1 MKVYFDTLGCAKNF
15 GDSEMAMGMLERHG
29 HEVVTEPAEADAIV
43 VNTCGFID
51 DAKKESISEIFDMAR
66 FREAGKKLIV
76 SGCMVQRYAAELFE
90 EIPEADGFLGV
101 NDYEKLPGLLD
112 ELEETGERFRSV
124 GEYDRKAFEA
134 EAENRKLPENPYTA
148 YLRIAEGC
156 DNRCAYCIIPHIRG
170 NYRSRSKASILR
182 EANRLA
188 QAGTKELI
196 LIAQDTSYYG
206 KDIEGRP
213 MLAGLLKEL
222 CRIDG
227 IEWIRIMY
235 AYEDNITDE
244 LIRVMAE
251 EPKICHYIDIP
262 LQHASDRVLRDMN
275 RHSSR
280 ASIDETIRKLRTAM
294 PDITIRT
301 TLIVGF
307 PGETEE
313 DFAELQQFVAQQ
325 RFERLGAFTYSR
337 EEGTPAA
344 ERTDQIPEA
353 VKEERLDALMV
364 EQMQISLEHNQAL
377 IGKKLEV
384 MVDRLDE
391 DGESYVG
398 RTRMDAPEIDNSV
411 IFSAVRDHEPGDIVT
426 VEILDAFDYDLEG
439 REV

>member
-1 MKVYFDTLGCAKNF
+1 
-15 GDSEMAMGMLERHG
+15 
-29 HEVVTEPAEADAIV
+29 
-43 VNTCGFID
+43 
-51 DAKKESISEIFDMAR
+51 
-66 FREAGKKLIV
+66 
-76 SGCMVQRYAAELFE
+76 
-90 EIPEADGFLGV
+90 
-101 NDYEKLPGLLD
+101 
-112 ELEETGERFRSV
+112 
-124 GEYDRKAFEA
+124 
-134 EAENRKLPENPYTA
+134 
-148 YLRIAEGC
+148 
-156 DNRCAYCIIPHIRG
+156 
-170 NYRSRSKASILR
+170 
-182 EANRLA
+182 
-188 QAGTKELI
+188 
-196 LIAQDTSYYG
+196 
-206 KDIEGRP
+206 

-244 LIRVMAE
+244 LIRTMAE

>member
-1 MKVYFDTLGCAKNF
+1 MKRNQIDFITMGCSKNLV
-15 GDSEMAMGMLERHG
+15 DSEKLMRQFECLGYTCVHDPEKPQG
-29 HEVVTEPAEADAIV
+29 EVAVI
-43 VNTCGFID
+43 NTCGFIG
-51 DAKKESISEIFDMAR
+51 DAKEESINMILEFAQRKQEGLLDRLYVM
-66 FREAGKKLIV
+66 
-76 SGCMVQRYAAELFE
+76 GCLSQRYQKELE
-90 EIPEADGFLGV
+90 QEIPEVDKFYGKF
-101 NDYEKLPGLLD
+101 NFRQLLD
-112 ELEETGERFRSV
+112 DIGPASVQTKGFTLSRTGRHLTTPRH
-124 GEYDRKAFEA
+124 Y
-134 EAENRKLPENPYTA
+134 A
-148 YLRIAEGC
+148 YVKIAEGC
-156 DNRCAYCIIPHIRG
+156 DRHCAYCAIPLITGRHVSRPEDDIVQEVTELVAEGVREFQIIEQELTYYGVDIDGRRHIAGLVDRL
-170 NYRSRSKASILR
+170 ASI
-182 EANRLA
+182 
-188 QAGTKELI
+188 
-196 LIAQDTSYYG
+196 
-206 KDIEGRP
+206 EGV
-213 MLAGLLKEL
+213 
-222 CRIDG
+222 
-227 IEWIRIMY
+227 EWIRLHY
-235 AYEDNITDE
+235 AYPNQFPMELLDVMARHDNVCKYLDIALQHISDHMLERMHRHVSKQETLE
-244 LIRVMAE
+244 LIAAIRHRV
-251 EPKICHYIDIP
+251 PGIH
-262 LQHASDRVLRDMN
+262 L
-275 RHSSR
+275 
-280 ASIDETIRKLRTAM
+280 
-294 PDITIRT
+294 RT
-301 TLIVGF
+301 TLMVGF